1 MESSS
6 SSRGRSLDSLT
17 GTSYLDRVGLLLVLV
32 TAIAVP
38 GHSSVRVVLV
48 LDLNFS
54 ALHFETWLET
64 SGVHA
69 LPSCSAYSPACSCL
83 VEVTDT
89 SARLHDGYRHGQ
101 CRQRHELNPVT
112 PA

>member
-1 MESSS
+1 M
-6 SSRGRSLDSLT
+6 
-17 GTSYLDRVGLLLVLV
+17 LLVLA

-38 GHSSVRVVLV
+38 GHSSAHVALV
-48 LDLNFS
+48 LDLNFI
-54 ALHFETWLET
+54 ALHFGLAWF
-64 SGVHA
+64 GVLA